1 MKDTK
6 RNAVNRKPSANG
18 AARFSAEA
26 GGTKPFA
33 WGEPL
38 AGRVWAVAEPLC
50 EAQGV
55 ELVHVECL
63 RAPGGRLLRIILD
76 KPGGISLEDCA
87 AVSRELGDL
96 LDASLPELP
105 AYRLEVSSPG
115 PQRRLSRAG
124 DFERFRGRRIRIQL
138 RRALEGRRTFSGVL
152 AGLSPEGTVRLEAE
166 GGSRGF
172 PLEAIAKAHLVDSEP
187 SAPAGGA
194 LRTHR
199 GDAPC

>member
-1 MKDTK
+1 MKDRK
-6 RNAVNRKPSANG
+6 RDAVHREPH
-18 AARFSAEA
+18 A
-26 GGTKPFA
+26 GRAFRLSEGPVGMRSLP
-33 WGEPL
+33 WGEAL

-50 EAQGV
+50 DAQGL

-63 RAPGGRLLRIILD
+63 RAPGGRLLRITLD
-76 KPGGISLEDCA
+76 KPGGVTLEDCA

-96 LDASLPELP
+96 LDVSLPGMP

-124 DFERFRGRRIRIQL
+124 DFERFRGRRARIHL
-138 RRALEGRRTFSGVL
+138 RRPLDGRRTFSGIL
-152 AGLSPEGTVRLEAE
+152 AGLSPEGAVRLEAD
-166 GGSRGF
+166 GGMRGF
-172 PLEAIAKAHLVDSEP
+172 PLEAIAKAHLVDPEP
-187 SAPAGGA
+187 SASAGGA